1 MPHKTY
7 NNQSSFFFYDYET
20 FGIDPAKDRISQF
33 GGIRTDMALNVID
46 DPVTLYCQ
54 QSPDYLPHPEAVL
67 ITGITPQLCQK
78 KGMPEPEFASHIYD
92 QFSVANTCVLG
103 YNSIRFDDEM
113 TRYLFYR
120 NFFDPYAHT
129 WKNNNSRWDLIDL
142 VRACY
147 ALRPEGI
154 IWPMDENNL
163 PSFKLESLTQ
173 ANHIPHAA
181 AHDAL
186 SDVYATIAIAKLI
199 KQKQPKLFEYFFN
212 NRRAKSLIGMI
223 DLTNLTPL
231 VHVSGMFGAAR
242 SNCSIIAPICY
253 QPANK
258 NALICVDLMGDFN
271 PLIELPATE
280 IQKKLYTATADLTE
294 NEARIP
300 LKSIHLN
307 KCPILADI
315 KTLPKNRQSL
325 DINQEKYSRNH
336 ELLVTHR
343 SMITQKVLA
352 IFNTSHTYPEAE
364 AEGRL
369 YEGFLTPQD
378 AINVAKL
385 RILPPA
391 QLANHGFYF
400 EDSRIEDL
408 IFLYRAKHFPDSL
421 SASELHQWQS
431 LCQVRL
437 ENQKPQF
444 LEALN
449 LAKQNHAD
457 HAEKQKLLLEL
468 ESYSMKL
475 FNEIIQ

>member
-1 MPHKTY
+1 MSNNTY
-7 NNQSSFFFYDYET
+7 NNQASFFFYDYET
-20 FGIDPAKDRISQF
+20 FGINPAKDRISQF
-33 GGIRTDMALNVID
+33 GGIRTDMDLNIID
-46 DPVTLYCQ
+46 DPVMFYCK

-67 ITGITPQLCQK
+67 ITGITPQLCQE
-78 KGMPEPEFASHIYD
+78 KGMPEPEFASSIHD
-92 QFSVANTCVLG
+92 EFSMPNTCILG
-103 YNSIRFDDEM
+103 YNTIRFDDEM

-154 IWPMDENNL
+154 VWPLDENNV
-163 PSFKLESLTQ
+163 PSFKLEALTK
-173 ANHIPHAA
+173 ANHISHDA

-186 SDVYATIAIAKLI
+186 SDVYATIAMARLI

-212 NRRAKSLIGMI
+212 NRRAKSLTGMI

-231 VHVSGMFGAAR
+231 VHISGMFGAAR
-242 SNCSIIAPICY
+242 ANCSVIAPICY
-253 QPANK
+253 QPTNK
-258 NALICVDLMGDFN
+258 NALICVDLMGDFS
-271 PLIELPATE
+271 PLIELPASE
-280 IQKKLYTATADLTE
+280 IQRKLYTATINLEE

-300 LKSIHLN
+300 LKSVHLN

-315 KTLPKNRQSL
+315 KTLPKNSQSL
-325 DINQEKYSRNH
+325 DINREKYSRNH
-336 ELLVTHR
+336 QLLLTHR

-352 IFNTSHTYPEAE
+352 VFDTSHTYPESE
-364 AEGRL
+364 PEGRL
-369 YEGFLTPQD
+369 YEGFLTTQD

-385 RILPPA
+385 RILPPD

-400 EDSRIEDL
+400 DDSRIQDL
-408 IFLYRAKHFPDSL
+408 IFLYRAKHFPESL
-421 SASELHQWQS
+421 TDTELRQWKS

-444 LEALN
+444 LEALE
-449 LAKQNHAD
+449 LAKQACID
-457 HAEKQKLLLEL
+457 HVENQQLLLKL
-468 ESYSMKL
+468 EAYSMAL
-475 FNEIIQ
+475 FENGTN